1 MGVCGRRARPMIE
14 DVECRCSTCQDMCRH
29 HPCTSTPD
37 DVERLIEAGFVH
49 QLSEDRFEVEV
60 PALEGHPELGNR
72 WKVIRAIL
80 PAVKGYEYES
90 GPNPHH
96 GECVF
101 FEHGLCVL
109 HESSLKPTGGK
120 KASCQR
126 TMVGSGYSIHR
137 ELIESWDTEQ
147 GRALVRRFV
156 GEICDLWEQ
165 TSELGHPPSLV
176 SDQPK

>member
-1 MGVCGRRARPMIE
+1 MNISE
-14 DVECRCSTCQDMCRH
+14 LQDVECSCKVCQHMCEW

-37 DVERLIEAGFVH
+37 DIERLIEAGFMH
-49 QLSEDRFEVEV
+49 QLAEDRFEIEV

-72 WKVIRAIL
+72 WKTIRAIL
-80 PAVKGYEYES
+80 PAVKGSEFEL

-101 FEHGLCVL
+101 FNEGLCDL
-109 HESSLKPTGGK
+109 HAQGLKPTGGR

-126 TMVGSGYSIHR
+126 TMDGEGYAIHR
-137 ELIESWDTEQ
+137 ELIEQWDTEQ

-156 GEICDLWEQ
+156 DEVCALWDEP
-165 TSELGHPPSLV
+165 TRS
-176 SDQPK
+176 